1 MSAESS
7 MESQSMSPKAQLK
20 REQQIFIAGTKPQL
34 NLANTITP
42 PINSPLT
49 TQSSPVLSQSPKH
62 GEQHK
67 LHGAVPISVTADN
80 IFEML
85 NTMTTARISVDT
97 TTLTGIGI
105 MMDNFKKNLWHLTNR
120 HISSNR

>member
-1 MSAESS
+1 MNAESS

-42 PINSPLT
+42 PINSPLII
-49 TQSSPVLSQSPKH
+49 QSSPVLSQSPKH

-67 LHGAVPISVTADN
+67 LHGAVPISVTADS
-80 IFEML
+80 IFDLL
-85 NTMTTARISVDT
+85 NSMTTARVSVDS
-97 TTLTGIGI
+97 TTLAGIGV
-105 MMDNFKKNLWHLTNR
+105 MMDNFKKNLWHLPNR
-120 HISSNR
+120 HISGNK